1 MTKTKTVNGGNTAER
16 IRKSIRNSVANLIK
30 IRYRHSGITSTTNE
44 EGETT
49 TRTYKRTYH
58 TLSDIVIRVFDS
70 LIDKMVQITR
80 NAGKKTI
87 GVDTFVAAMK
97 LLPTIVMPDDGEWDK
112 FIDAVLSKAD
122 KIVETIPSGK
132 AQKRER
138 GISNLNAALEADGCF
153 IRGTSL
159 SALVRSKIP
168 FDWRVGGGN
177 RFAVALGVFAS
188 SVAEMVLEKILL
200 PPRTEG
206 EKTQPLAPRHIA
218 QSLYKMAGLS
228 HLFKDSVVIGTPLSH
243 LPDQTH
249 ATKRARRYKPRKVRQ
264 ISPGFEEWSDN
275 EAF

>member
-168 FDWRVGGGN
+168 FDWWV
-177 RFAVALGVFAS
+177 AVATGS
-188 SVAEMVLEKILL
+188 RL
-200 PPRTEG
+200 PSGCLRAAWPRWCWRRYCCPQG
-206 EKTQPLAPRHIA
+206 Q
-218 QSLYKMAGLS
+218 
-228 HLFKDSVVIGTPLSH
+228 
-243 LPDQTH
+243 
-249 ATKRARRYKPRKVRQ
+249 RARRRNRWHPDTLRNRCTRWRDCRIYSRTA
-264 ISPGFEEWSDN
+264 W
-275 EAF
+275 